1 MIIRPK
7 PRNGLD
13 CKPLEAPCLAL
24 PTAGLQ
30 FLALVRLC
38 LRAAGWTHKEIA
50 ALLGTRKQ
58 GVI

>member
-13 CKPLEAPCLAL
+13 YKPLKAPCLAL

-30 FLALVRLC
+30 FLAPVRFGF
-38 LRAAGWTHKEIA
+38 RAAGWKHREIA
-50 ALLGTRKQ
+50 TLLDIRKQ